1 MEHWFHGDGRP
12 DAELLADAKAFGVI
26 LAEPEPVQFV
36 VWPENVAAVQL
47 FIDCQT
53 QWRTTGAGVIGLD
66 YSVVLAVATLSGAS
80 DPLSL
85 LRDIQVMETRAVE
98 LINAEAKEATKA

>member
-1 MEHWFHGDGRP
+1 VEHWFHGDGRP
-12 DAELLADAKAFGVI
+12 DADMQADARLLGVI
-26 LAEPEPVQFV
+26 LPEVKPVQFV

-66 YSVVLAVATLSGAS
+66 YSVVLAVATLSGSS
-80 DPLSL
+80 DPLGL

-98 LINAEAKEATKA
+98 LINAEAKEAAKA